1 MAKTIVQTNI
11 GGDGAVADLKLEGGF
26 LIAEVKY
33 PVVALM
39 KPVTD
44 AIDSGFTKLEDV
56 IPGDWDK
63 AILDPIKAGIIAEVL
78 SLLSE

>member
-1 MAKTIVQTNI
+1 MKTIVQTKI

-26 LIAEVKY
+26 LVAEVKY
-33 PVVALM
+33 PVAALM

-44 AIDSGFTKLEDV
+44 AIEAGFTKVEDV

-63 AILDPIKAGIIAEVL
+63 AILEPIKAGIVAEVL
-78 SLLSE
+78 ALLSE